1 MNAINSV
8 TQLRTDG
15 RVAIVSINFPPV
27 NALSAA
33 VRDGIHGAMQAAQQ
47 NPAIDAIVLICE
59 GSTFIAGADITEFG
73 KPPSGASLG
82 EVQRIIEES
91 PKPVVAAIHGTALG
105 GGLEV
110 ALVCHWRMA
119 VPSARLGLPEVNIG
133 LLPGAG
139 GTQRLPRI
147 VGVEKALE
155 MMTSGNHVKAAEAL
169 ESGLVDELAP
179 EGDLQAAAV
188 AFAQRV
194 VAEKR
199 PLRKVRE
206 QNDKVLAARG
216 QPALFE
222 KFRTANARK
231 FRGLEAPE
239 KIIQC
244 VEAAVN
250 LPIEEGLQLE
260 RKLFVELMQG
270 PQSAALRYY
279 FFASRQAWQ
288 VPGLAKDASLLPVE
302 TVGIL
307 GAGTMGAG
315 IAMNF
320 LNAGIPVHIVE
331 TRQEALDRGLK
342 TIRTNYENTAKKGR
356 LQVGDIEKRMAL
368 LTGSLDMQQLADVD
382 LVIEAVF
389 ENMDVKKDIFKRL
402 DQTCKAGAIL
412 ASNTSA
418 LDLNEIASATSRPES
433 VIGLHFFSPANV
445 MKLLEVVRG
454 KHTSDSV
461 IATSMQLAKKIG
473 KVAVLVGVCPG
484 FVGNRIL
491 GQRQREAN
499 ALIME
504 GAMPWAVDRVLY
516 QFGFPMGPFA
526 MSDLAG
532 LDLGW
537 SKEKS
542 SSSTLREVLC
552 EMDRRGQKTGA
563 GFYDYDEKRTAVPS
577 QLVEQTIADFAKK
590 KGFSTRAVSDEE
602 ILERCIYPMINE
614 GAKILEEGM
623 ALRAS
628 DIDVVWVNGYGWP
641 IYRGGPMFY
650 GDQVGLDKVLAK
662 MQEFE
667 QKLGPQFKPAKLLE
681 ELANSGRK
689 FSDLKTSR

>member
-288 VPGLAKDASLLPVE
+288 VPGLAKDAPLLPVE

-689 FSDLKTSR
+689 FSDLKPSR

>member
-288 VPGLAKDASLLPVE
+288 VPGLAKDAPLLPVE

-461 IATSMQLAKKIG
+461 IATSMQLAKRIG

-689 FSDLKTSR
+689 FSDLKPSR

>member
-147 VGVEKALE
+147 VGVEKALD

-288 VPGLAKDASLLPVE
+288 VPGLAKDAPLLPVE

-689 FSDLKTSR
+689 FSDLKPSR